1 MEIKKWY
8 FVAKV
13 KIVTNQKNDYFL
25 ISGLLENDGKLFP
38 INKVAGYVITELY
51 NANIGLEA
59 TTTIFPYIINQ
70 CQVDNNLQNTY
81 LRYCDRI
88 HI

>member
-13 KIVTNQKNDYFL
+13 KIVTNQMIDYFL
-25 ISGLLENDGKLFP
+25 ISGLIEHDGELFP
-38 INKVAGYVITELY
+38 INKVAGYIITELH

-59 TTTIFPYIINQ
+59 TTTICPYIINQ
-70 CQVDNNLQNTY
+70 CQVNNNLQDTY
-81 LRYCDRI
+81 LCYCDKV